1 MELLTK
7 REERVMDILWAMKKG
22 FVNDIISQL
31 PDDPKPPYTTI
42 SSIVRILEDK
52 GFVKHKAYGKI
63 YEYTPVV
70 SKLTYKKFALKSFI
84 TNYFDGSLEN
94 VVSFMVAEKELSE
107 DELNDLSKFIQDC
120 KTRKK

>member
-7 REERVMDILWAMKKG
+7 REERIMDILWAMKKG
-22 FVNDIISQL
+22 FVNDIIDQL

-63 YEYTPVV
+63 HEYTPAV
-70 SKLTYKKFALKSFI
+70 SKLAYKKFALKSFI

-94 VVSFMVAEKELSE
+94 VVSFMVEEKELSE
-107 DELNDLSKFIQDC
+107 DELNDISKFIQDC

>member
-7 REERVMDILWAMKKG
+7 REERIMDILWAMKKG
-22 FVNDIISQL
+22 FVNDLIEQL
-31 PDDPKPPYTTI
+31 PDPKPPYTTI

-63 YEYTPVV
+63 YEYTPAV
-70 SKLTYKKFALKSFI
+70 SKLAYKKFALKSFI
-84 TNYFDGSLEN
+84 ANYFDGSLEN
-94 VVSFMVAEKELSE
+94 VVSFMVEEKELSE
-107 DELNDLSKFIQDC
+107 DELNDISKFIQDC

>member
-1 MELLTK
+1 
-7 REERVMDILWAMKKG
+7 MDILWAMKKG
-22 FVNDIISQL
+22 FVNDIIDQL
-31 PDDPKPPYTTI
+31 PEPKPPYTTI

-63 YEYTPVV
+63 HEYTPAV
-70 SKLTYKKFALKSFI
+70 SKLAYKKFALKSFI

-94 VVSFMVAEKELSE
+94 VVSFMVEEKELSE
-107 DELNDLSKFIQDC
+107 DELNDISKFIQDI

>member
-7 REERVMDILWAMKKG
+7 REERIMDILWAMKKG
-22 FVNDIISQL
+22 FVNDIIEQL
-31 PDDPKPPYTTI
+31 PDPKPPYTTI

-63 YEYTPVV
+63 YEYTPAV
-70 SKLTYKKFALKSFI
+70 SKLAYKKFALKSFI

-94 VVSFMVAEKELSE
+94 VVSFMVEEKELSE
-107 DELNDLSKFIQDC
+107 DELNDISKFIQDC

>member
-7 REERVMDILWAMKKG
+7 REERIMDTLWAMKKG
-22 FVNDIISQL
+22 FVNDIIDQL
-31 PDDPKPPYTTI
+31 PDPKPPYTTI

-63 YEYTPVV
+63 YEYTPAV
-70 SKLTYKKFALKSFI
+70 SKLAYKKFALKGFI

-94 VVSFMVAEKELSE
+94 VVSFMVEEKELSE
-107 DELNDLSKFIQDC
+107 DELNDISKFIQDC
-120 KTRKK
+120 KTLKK

>member
-1 MELLTK
+1 
-7 REERVMDILWAMKKG
+7 MDILWAMKKG
-22 FVNDIISQL
+22 FVNDIIDQL

-63 YEYTPVV
+63 YEYTPAV
-70 SKLTYKKFALKSFI
+70 SKLAYKKFALKSFI

-94 VVSFMVAEKELSE
+94 VVSFMVEEKELSE
-107 DELNDLSKFIQDC
+107 DELNDISKFIQDC